1 MRYKRTL
8 SSLVSLCAVK
18 NIAIIVYRVSR
29 FWPDSTRWWYTALYE
44 VTALHHVSPLFVQ
57 EPCLEDIITQDT
69 NFQTSRSFRQFNKHG
84 LGFPS
89 LENLSWQIE
98 NTIYYRS
105 SYQLTYIYCQ
115 MLNDRKNPES
125 RLRL

>member
-8 SSLVSLCAVK
+8 SSLVSLCVVK

-44 VTALHHVSPLFVQ
+44 VTALGEVIALHHVSPLFVQ
-57 EPCLEDIITQDT
+57 EPCLEDIMTHDT
-69 NFQTSRSFRQFNKHG
+69 NFQTSRSFRKFNKHG

-98 NTIYYRS
+98 NTNYL
-105 SYQLTYIYCQ
+105 LTISIIRCL
-115 MLNDRKNPES
+115 MIVKILNLD
-125 RLRL
+125 